1 VLQESDNRPKQSE
14 GHLLE
19 RVKTKLMLKGIVVLR
34 KLSKG
39 RFYDVIYAYGE
50 KPNWDIGDPQPEMAR
65 LADSGEIK
73 GDVLEVGC
81 GTGENGLYLSRLGHE
96 VWGIDFA
103 SSAIEKAVAKARERG
118 LKANFVVGDVSNL
131 QSLGRTFDSVIDVGL
146 FHSLDNRQRQLFLD
160 SLRLALRPGG
170 IYHLLCISDREPVPG
185 NHVSQEEI
193 RDAFSAGA
201 WNINY
206 IRQARLRTV
215 NEKDGKLAWLSS
227 ITRL

>member
-1 VLQESDNRPKQSE
+1 MLQESHNGTGDE
-14 GHLLE
+14 GHLFE
-19 RVKTKLMLKGIVVLR
+19 RVKRKLMLKSIVILR
-34 KLSKG
+34 KLDKG
-39 RFYDVIYAYGE
+39 RAYNVIYEYAG
-50 KPNWDIGDPQPEMAR
+50 KPNWEIGDPQPEIVR

-81 GTGENGLYLSRLGHE
+81 GTGENGLYLSRLGHQ
-96 VWGIDFA
+96 VWGVDFA
-103 SSAIEKAVAKARERG
+103 ASAIDKAVAKAQERG
-118 LKANFVVGDVSNL
+118 LNANFVVGDVSNL
-131 QSLGRTFDSVIDVGL
+131 QTLGRVFDSAIDVGL
-146 FHSLDNRQRQLFLD
+146 FHSLDNKQRELFLR

-170 IYHLLCISDREPVPG
+170 TYHLLCISDLEPVPG

-193 RDAFSAGA
+193 RAAFDASA

-215 NEKDGKLAWLSS
+215 SQKNGKLAWLSS